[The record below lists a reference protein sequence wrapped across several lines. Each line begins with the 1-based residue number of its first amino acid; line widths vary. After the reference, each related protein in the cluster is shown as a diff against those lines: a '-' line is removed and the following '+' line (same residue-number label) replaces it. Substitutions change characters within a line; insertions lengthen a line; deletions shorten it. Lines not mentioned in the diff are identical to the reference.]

1 MPALTAALCEHEQT
15 AYNKIIRSVLIPQE
29 AFEVFCSWSE
39 ECYTRNCIF
48 ENENF
53 ELILICWEKDQKTP
67 IHDHDGEECWVK
79 VIDGTLKETLY
90 KETSGGPTQ
99 FKSSISEKGAISYM
113 MDFMGYHKLENISD
127 RRAMSLHLYAKPIKK
142 CNVFDDQKQ
151 AFSTK
156 TLSFNTVSSAFKL
169 IQDI

>member
-1 MPALTAALCEHEQT
+1 MSGLTAALCEHEQT
-15 AYNKIIRSVLIPQE
+15 AYNKIFRSVSIPQE
-29 AFEVFCSWSE
+29 AFENFCSWSE

-79 VIDGTLKETLY
+79 VIDGTLKEALY
-90 KETSGGPTQ
+90 KDTPSGPTQ
-99 FKSSISEKGAISYM
+99 LKSTISEKGTISYM
-113 MDFMGYHKLENISD
+113 IDFMGYHKLENISD

>member
-1 MPALTAALCEHEQT
+1 MPELTAALCEHRQT
-15 AYNKIIRSVLIPQE
+15 AYNKIIRSVSIPQE
-29 AFEVFCSWSE
+29 AFEDFCSWSE
-39 ECYTRNCIF
+39 ERYTRNCIF
-48 ENENF
+48 ENEKF

-90 KETSGGPTQ
+90 KDTPSGPAQ
-99 FKSSISEKGAISYM
+99 FKSSISVKWTISYM
-113 MDFMGYHKLENISD
+113 IDFMGYHKLENISD

-151 AFSTK
+151 VFSTK
-156 TLSFNTVSSAFKL
+156 TLSFNTVSSAFKF